1 MSGGAVE
8 RLCDERYIRGG
19 RMQASIPFLS
29 LALAAVLAGCAGQ
42 RASEPG
48 YVPER
53 GGPGYGP
60 TSPTGGEN
68 TVPGDR
74 PAGGAQPQ
82 GSSGSGVTGSGNAGT
97 YGTGESGSAPA
108 STGGGADMQAM
119 CALQQRLKAAHSEHE
134 RQAILDQAMPGMT
147 PDLRQQ
153 HLEMLRQQCH

>member
-1 MSGGAVE
+1 MPGGAVE

-19 RMQASIPFLS
+19 RMKASIPFL
-29 LALAAVLAGCAGQ
+29 LALAAVLAGCSGQ
-42 RASEPG
+42 RASESG

-60 TSPTGGEN
+60 TSPGGEN

-74 PAGGAQPQ
+74 PAGGAPQ
-82 GSSGSGVTGSGNAGT
+82 GSSASGITGSGNAGA
-97 YGTGESGSAPA
+97 YGTGESGS
-108 STGGGADMQAM
+108 ADMQAM

-153 HLEMLRQQCH
+153 HLEMLREQCH